1 MSSNLKI
8 LVVEDNLV
16 TARGLEIKL
25 QKIGYPNIHLA
36 RTSRECMDVL
46 DKELVDLVLMDIE
59 LKGSDMDGIDTA
71 KAIFETFDIP
81 VIFLT
86 AFTDPETL
94 ARAGEVEHLNY
105 LVKPVNERQLFVAI
119 QQALSQRHPLVE
131 LNTMLSPQHR
141 HEHGAIF
148 IKGKEKFYERVE
160 IHDIVCIEADNSGV
174 FVHTLQGRY
183 FTYNALQSIMEVL
196 RGHPFL
202 RVHKSLAVNK
212 DHVIAKSESELV
224 LRNGTTHAVGK
235 AFREAVEGQFK
246 VLRPKA

>member
-86 AFTDPETL
+86 AFTDPETGWPPPPML
-94 ARAGEVEHLNY
+94 KL
-105 LVKPVNERQLFVAI
+105 
-119 QQALSQRHPLVE
+119 RHATTP
-131 LNTMLSPQHR
+131 TRRSMLP
-141 HEHGAIF
+141 
-148 IKGKEKFYERVE
+148 
-160 IHDIVCIEADNSGV
+160 
-174 FVHTLQGRY
+174 
-183 FTYNALQSIMEVL
+183 
-196 RGHPFL
+196 
-202 RVHKSLAVNK
+202 
-212 DHVIAKSESELV
+212 AKAASSV
-224 LRNGTTHAVGK
+224 S
-235 AFREAVEGQFK
+235 
-246 VLRPKA
+246 